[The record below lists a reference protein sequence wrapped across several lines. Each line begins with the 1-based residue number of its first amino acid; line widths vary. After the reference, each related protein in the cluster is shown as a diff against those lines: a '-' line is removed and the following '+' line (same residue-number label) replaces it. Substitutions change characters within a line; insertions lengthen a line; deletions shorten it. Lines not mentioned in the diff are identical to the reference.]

1 MTNAVYLDAAAST
14 PIAPEALAAMTRVLE
29 RGAGNPNA
37 AHEYG
42 HAAARE
48 VMLAREHI
56 AGMFGIGMRGVV
68 FTGSATEANNLV
80 LRGLTV
86 SEARGEIVAT
96 VTEHDSIAATLR
108 DLRRS
113 GRTVHIV
120 GVTPSGE
127 VDLDGLRE
135 VLSPRTALVT
145 VHAANNE
152 TGVVQPIP
160 AIAALAHESGALVHS
175 DASQYLV
182 WGDTRL
188 LADVDFVTASSHKMH
203 GPQGAGAL
211 IAAEGARSRLTA
223 QITGGGHEQ
232 GLRSGTPNIAAIAGF
247 GAAVTLAASTGSK
260 AATAVRALRYRLLH
274 GLREAVHGVVEHG
287 CDAGERLP
295 GILNVAVGTDDP
307 ESVESEVIL
316 ARTPQV
322 AASTGSAPEPSAV
335 LRAMGLSD
343 WEAARSLRLSLSRYS
358 TTDEVDRAVAHL
370 AASIQS
376 LDELLGGDREPE
388 SLREVTQV

>member
-1 MTNAVYLDAAAST
+1 
-14 PIAPEALAAMTRVLE
+14 
-29 RGAGNPNA
+29 
-37 AHEYG
+37 
-42 HAAARE
+42 
-48 VMLAREHI
+48 
-56 AGMFGIGMRGVV
+56 
-68 FTGSATEANNLV
+68 
-80 LRGLTV
+80 
-86 SEARGEIVAT
+86 
-96 VTEHDSIAATLR
+96 
-108 DLRRS
+108 
-113 GRTVHIV
+113 
-120 GVTPSGE
+120 
-127 VDLDGLRE
+127 
-135 VLSPRTALVT
+135 
-145 VHAANNE
+145 
-152 TGVVQPIP
+152 
-160 AIAALAHESGALVHS
+160 
-175 DASQYLV
+175 
-182 WGDTRL
+182 
-188 LADVDFVTASSHKMH
+188 MH

-322 AASTGSAPEPSAV
+322 AASTGSACHAGAPEPSAV